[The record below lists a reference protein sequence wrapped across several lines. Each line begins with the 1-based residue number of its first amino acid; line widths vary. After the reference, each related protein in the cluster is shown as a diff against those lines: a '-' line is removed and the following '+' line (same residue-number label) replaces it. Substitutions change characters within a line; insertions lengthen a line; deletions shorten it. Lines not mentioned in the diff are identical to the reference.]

1 MDSHGGDT
9 CAEESPVGGVT
20 DGIGELE
27 MDAEDTVDPWEV
39 RSKSAK
45 GVDYD
50 KLIQRFGSSK
60 IDDALVARFEAV
72 TGKPAHHLLKRG
84 VFFSHREMNWI
95 LDLYEQKKPFF
106 LYTGRGPSSDSMHLG
121 HLIPFIFTKWLQVM
135 LLPGQTCLQYGLFCF
150 SGGFKPSTLI
160 NACSW
165 GLETECFWVVVR
177 SSVCMCVHAVR
188 CIHDW
193 PANDF

>member
-1 MDSHGGDT
+1 MDSHGDT
-9 CAEESPVGGVT
+9 CAEESGVGGVT
-20 DGIGELE
+20 DGMGEME
-27 MDAEDTVDPWEV
+27 MQQNDDEDTVDPWEV
-39 RSKSAK
+39 KSKSAK

-121 HLIPFIFTKWLQVM
+121 HLIPFIFTKWLQVTVN
-135 LLPGQTCLQYGLFCF
+135 Q
-150 SGGFKPSTLI
+150 
-160 NACSW
+160 
-165 GLETECFWVVVR
+165 
-177 SSVCMCVHAVR
+177 
-188 CIHDW
+188 
-193 PANDF
+193 